1 MTYLLAGVTN
11 LREAEI
17 ALDGGADIID
27 LRSASPGA
35 FGALPVP
42 VVTETVALI
51 ARRRPVWATAGDGP
65 LPPEALAERV
75 SALAETGVDYIKVGV
90 FGDGAAAACIA
101 ALAPI
106 AQHVALVGV
115 LFADRRPD
123 LGLLPL
129 LARSGFSGV
138 MLDTLDKGA
147 GSLRR
152 HVADAGLGRFVGRAA
167 MDGLLCGLAG
177 SLTAQDVVPLFALG
191 PDFLGFRG
199 ALCAGGDRQ
208 AEIDPAAVARL
219 RQEIPRHGETD
230 LRAPQPGFLG
240 VVPGGIP
247 R

>member
-1 MTYLLAGVTN
+1 MTYLLAGVTS

-17 ALDGGADIID
+17 AFDAGADIID

-51 ARRRPVWATAGDGP
+51 ARRRPVWATAGDAP
-65 LPPEALAERV
+65 LAPEALAERV
-75 SALAETGVDYIKVGV
+75 AALADTGVDYIKVGL
-90 FGDGAAAACIA
+90 FGDGSPAYCIA
-101 ALAPI
+101 ALAPL

-115 LFADRRPD
+115 LFADQRPD

-129 LARSGFSGV
+129 LARGGFAGI
-138 MLDTLDKGA
+138 MLDTADKSA

-152 HVADAGLGRFVGRAA
+152 HVADAGLGRFIGRAA

-177 SLTAQDVVPLFALG
+177 SLTAQDVVPLLALG

-199 ALCAGGDRQ
+199 ALCAGGDRHS
-208 AEIDPAAVARL
+208 EIDPAAVARV

-230 LRAPQPGFLG
+230 LRAPQHGSLG
-240 VVPGGIP
+240 AVPGGIS